1 MVDGQ
6 YVFEVGGPTKTKQ
19 QIAGVPNAFI
29 AADGIKGGVGNKIP
43 LWMVGLLY

>member
-1 MVDGQ
+1 MVGGR

-29 AADGIKGGVGNKIP
+29 AADGIKSGAGSKIP
-43 LWMVGLLY
+43 LCMFGLLF